1 MNVQNQIPRT
11 GAEQALL
18 ALLDQRSGADDAA
31 LAGRMGELR
40 RAARDAFAANGLP
53 HRRVEEWKYTDLR
66 AILRSS
72 APLAAPLD
80 AAAEAEGQFRA
91 VTFPGARR
99 ILFVNGQLSRAHSD
113 LAGLEPGLTVV
124 PLASAL
130 AGGQGAVEKLGTL
143 APQRYDGVLALNTAL
158 AEEGLVI
165 RVEAGAQIT
174 RPLHVAHVFTLDAP
188 AATFTRRL
196 LDVGADAR
204 FTLVE
209 SFQGRDGV
217 AYQVNDALELFVADG
232 AHLDHVRIQE
242 DSAEALHFA
251 SLMAETGH
259 KTQFHSFALTTGA
272 LASRVSLYGRFAGTH
287 AHVGL
292 RGATLVKG
300 RQHADMT
307 LLLDHAVAHCESREL
322 FKTVLADEARGVFQ
336 GKIVVRPDAQ
346 KTDGRMMSRALLLGE
361 TAEMD
366 NKPELEIFADDVQ
379 CGHGATAGELDAD
392 LLFYLK
398 ARGIPAKEAE
408 GLLIQAFVGEA
419 IEFVEEDGLREAII
433 ARAEA
438 WLKARAI

>member
-11 GAEQALL
+11 AAEQALL
-18 ALLDQRSGADDAA
+18 GLLDQRDGADDA
-31 LAGRMGELR
+31 LSGRLGELR
-40 RAARDAFAANGLP
+40 RAARDAFAAHGLP

-66 AILRSS
+66 ALLRSA

-80 AAAEAEGQFRA
+80 AAAEAEGKFRA
-91 VTFPGARR
+91 VDFPGARR

-130 AGGQGAVEKLGTL
+130 AGGKGAVEKLGTL

-158 AEEGLVI
+158 ADEGLVI
-165 RVEAGAQIT
+165 RVEAGAILE

-196 LDVGADAR
+196 LDVGAGAR

-209 SFQGRDGV
+209 SFQGRAGV
-217 AYQVNDALELFVADG
+217 AYQVNDALELFAADE
-232 AHLDHVRIQE
+232 AHVDYVRLQE
-242 DSAEALHFA
+242 ESAQALHFA
-251 SLMAETGH
+251 TLMAETGH
-259 KTQFHSFALTTGA
+259 KTQLHTFSLTTGA

-287 AHVGL
+287 AHAGL
-292 RGATLVKG
+292 RGATLLKD
-300 RQHADMT
+300 RQHADIT
-307 LLLDHAVAHCESREL
+307 LLLDHAVADCESREL

-346 KTDGRMMSRALLLGE
+346 KTDGRMMSQALLLGE

-379 CGHGATAGELDAD
+379 CGHGATAGDLDED
-392 LLFYLK
+392 LLFYLM

-419 IEFVEEDGLREAII
+419 IEFVEDEGLREALI
-433 ARAEA
+433 ARAED
-438 WLKARAI
+438 WLKARAG

>member
-18 ALLDQRSGADDAA
+18 ALLDQTGAPDATA

-40 RAARDAFAANGLP
+40 RAARDAFAAQGLP

-66 AILRSS
+66 AILRN
-72 APLAAPLD
+72 AAPP
-80 AAAEAEGQFRA
+80 AAPIDGASEAEGDFRA
-91 VTFPGARR
+91 LKLPEARR

-124 PLASAL
+124 PLASAV
-130 AGGQGAVEKLGTL
+130 AGGKGTVEKLGTL

-165 RVEAGAQIT
+165 RVEAGAHIS
-174 RPLHVAHVFTLDAP
+174 RPLHVAHVFTMDEP

-196 LDVGADAR
+196 LDVGAGAR

-209 SFQGRDGV
+209 SFQGRAGV
-217 AYQVNDALELFVADG
+217 AYQVNDALELFAGDE
-232 AHLDHVRIQE
+232 AHVDYVRLQE
-242 DSAEALHFA
+242 DSATALHFA
-251 SLMAETGH
+251 TLMAELGH
-259 KTQFHSFALTTGA
+259 KTTLHTFGLTTGA
-272 LASRVSLYGRFAGTH
+272 LASRVSLYGRFSGTQSH
-287 AHVGL
+287 AGL
-292 RGATLVKG
+292 RGVTLLKD
-300 RQHADMT
+300 RQHADVT

-322 FKTVLADEARGVFQ
+322 FKTVLADESHGVFQ

-346 KTDGRMMSRALLLGE
+346 KTDGRMMSQSLLLGE

-379 CGHGATAGELDAD
+379 CGHGATAGDLDED
-392 LLFYLK
+392 LLFYLQ

-408 GLLIQAFVGEA
+408 ALLIQAFVGEA
-419 IEFVEEDGLREAII
+419 IEFVEDEALREMLI
-433 ARAEA
+433 ARAEH
-438 WLKARAI
+438 WLKTRAA